1 MDAVIT
7 GLNILFSPVLGFP
20 PLVAEAIVVGIIMFF
35 VTLLSKYLVNQEYVK
50 KLNEERKALQEKM
63 KNSNSQE
70 DVSKYTKELFAY
82 NMKYMNANKWAML
95 ASLLIFVLIFGW
107 MAETFLGKVL
117 ITIPVVNI
125 TFGWL
130 MYYII
135 LSLIYSAIFK
145 KILKVV

>member
-1 MDAVIT
+1 MDAIIT

-50 KLNEERKALQEKM
+50 KLNEEWKALQEKM

-82 NMKYMNANKWAML
+82 NMKYMSANKWAML
-95 ASLLIFVLIFGW
+95 ASLLIFVLVFGW

>member
-1 MDAVIT
+1 MDAIIT

-82 NMKYMNANKWAML
+82 NMKIMNANKWAML